1 MQKNT
6 CTYRKI
12 NNLDNAAEA
21 EKLARCYQEV
31 FAGYPWNE
39 YKKCPDCGVRWG
51 KEDAPE
57 DGRCSKCDATP
68 VLVDF
73 WAKED
78 VINDFQ
84 KQLQSSSGVLCV
96 AVNSRD
102 EITGFCS
109 GYETTPEELEK
120 HLQLP
125 ELAKWL
131 RCYFPNGVRF
141 GYQDEIGVLDSY
153 RGQKI
158 ATELFK
164 KRMEDF
170 KASGLDIAVLRT
182 KTMPPT
188 ITFKWYP
195 RLGYSVIQCYHDD
208 DCRVIMATEI
218 KSIQL

>member
-6 CTYRKI
+6 CIYQKVESLNDVI
-12 NNLDNAAEA
+12 LAK
-21 EKLARCYQEV
+21 KLARCYQEV

-39 YKKCPDCGVRWG
+39 YKKCPSCNTKWG
-51 KEDAPE
+51 KEDFPDSLQCPKCESAPN
-57 DGRCSKCDATP
+57 
-68 VLVDF
+68 LVDF
-73 WAKED
+73 WSEEEIIK
-78 VINDFQ
+78 DFK
-84 KQLQSSSGVLCV
+84 KQLESPSGVLYI
-96 AVNSRD
+96 ALNSKN
-102 EITGFCS
+102 EITGFSS
-109 GYETTPEELEK
+109 GYETTPEELEE
-120 HLQLP
+120 HLQLTD
-125 ELAKWL
+125 LAKWL
-131 RCYFPNGVRF
+131 RNYFPNGVHF
-141 GYQDEIGVLDSY
+141 AYQDEIGVLDSY

-164 KRMEDF
+164 KRLEDF
-170 KASGLDIAVLRT
+170 KASGLDITVLRT